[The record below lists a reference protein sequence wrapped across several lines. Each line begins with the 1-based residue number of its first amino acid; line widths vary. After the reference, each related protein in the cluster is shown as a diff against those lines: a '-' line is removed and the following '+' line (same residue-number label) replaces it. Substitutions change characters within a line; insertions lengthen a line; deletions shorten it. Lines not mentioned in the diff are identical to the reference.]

1 MFISYTVNKENV
13 WNVISKWKVRDKMY
27 ITYKYFQDENDLALQ
42 FDFWRKITSTLP
54 FAWKP
59 TMSPIIFKEQKE
71 FDPRSRCFAYDGD
84 DLVGYMS
91 FTGRGDFVS
100 LGYPWV
106 LSGYE
111 GIQDELFERVY
122 GFAVSN
128 EYGGKILAQR
138 FREQWEKQIL
148 YFETKGFEI
157 TNESELIG
165 RYLLNVESTEDFEF
179 SWQVSDEF
187 RFEDWRSIIEKN
199 DEVNESQIK
208 MMEEYYSSVDFD
220 FSIVFFCEELM
231 IGVMGTT
238 LREDT
243 KFSEV
248 LSFGILQEFKIHKGK
263 MMNVLMN
270 EARSRGA
277 QTITFHAS
285 DIPEKD
291 IQKELGISELTKDV
305 MMVKEV

>member
-1 MFISYTVNKENV
+1 MSIS
-13 WNVISKWKVRDKMY
+13 
-27 ITYKYFQDENDLALQ
+27 YKYFQEENDLALQ
-42 FDFWRKITSTLP
+42 YDFWIKITSTLP

-84 DLVGYMS
+84 NLIGYMS
-91 FTGRGDFVS
+91 YTGRGDFVS

-106 LSGYE
+106 LLGYE

-122 GFAVSN
+122 GFAVSD

-138 FREQWEKQIL
+138 FREQWEHQIL
-148 YFETKGFEI
+148 YFEAKGFEI
-157 TNESELIG
+157 TNESQLIG
-165 RYLLNVESTEDFEF
+165 RNLWKVETPEDIEF
-179 SWQVSDEF
+179 SWKVSNEF
-187 RFEDWRSIIEKN
+187 MFEDWRSIIEEN
-199 DEVNESQIK
+199 DEVNEAQIK

-220 FSIVFFCEELM
+220 FSIAFFNEEQM
-231 IGVMGTT
+231 IGVMGIT

-243 KFSEV
+243 KYSEV
-248 LSFGILQEFKIHKGK
+248 LSFGVLQEFQIHKGK
-263 MMNVLMN
+263 MINVLMN

-277 QTITFHAS
+277 ETITFHAS

-291 IQKELGISELTKDV
+291 IQKELGLSELTKDV

>member
-1 MFISYTVNKENV
+1 MS
-13 WNVISKWKVRDKMY
+13 
-27 ITYKYFQDENDLALQ
+27 ITYKYFQGENDLALQ
-42 FDFWRKITSTLP
+42 YDFWRKITSTLP

-59 TMSPIIFKEQKE
+59 TMSPLMFKEQNE

-122 GFAVSN
+122 GFAVSD

-138 FREQWEKQIL
+138 FREQWENQIL
-148 YFETKGFEI
+148 YFEKMGFEI

-165 RYLLNVESTEDFEF
+165 RYLTNVGSKEDIEF
-179 SWQVSDEF
+179 SWEISNEF
-187 RFEDWRSIIEKN
+187 IFEDWRSIMEEN
-199 DEVNESQIK
+199 DEVNEAQIK

-220 FSIVFFCEELM
+220 FSIAFFNEEQM
-231 IGVMGTT
+231 IGVMGIT
-238 LREDT
+238 LRDDT
-243 KFSEV
+243 KYSEV
-248 LSFGILQEFKIHKGK
+248 LSFGILQEFKTHKGK
-263 MMNVLMN
+263 MINVLMN
-270 EARSRGA
+270 EARSMGA
-277 QTITFHAS
+277 ITITFHSS

-291 IQKELGISELTKDV
+291 IQKELGLSELTKDI

>member
-1 MFISYTVNKENV
+1 MSI
-13 WNVISKWKVRDKMY
+13 I
-27 ITYKYFQDENDLALQ
+27 YKYFQGEEDLALQ
-42 FDFWRKITSTLP
+42 YDFWRNITSTLP

-59 TMSPIIFKEQKE
+59 TMSPLMFKDQNE

-122 GFAVSN
+122 GFAVSD

-138 FREQWEKQIL
+138 FREQWENQIL
-148 YFETKGFEI
+148 YFEKQGFEI

-165 RYLLNVESTEDFEF
+165 RYLTNVESTEGIEF
-179 SWQVSDEF
+179 AWKISNEF
-187 RFEDWRSIIEKN
+187 RFVDWRSIIEAN
-199 DEVNESQIK
+199 DEVNEAQIK

-220 FSIVFFCEELM
+220 FSIKFFSEEQM
-231 IGVMGTT
+231 IGVMGIT

-243 KFSEV
+243 KYSEV

-263 MMNVLMN
+263 MINVLMN
-270 EARSRGA
+270 EARSMGA
-277 QTITFHAS
+277 ETMTLHAS
-285 DIPEKD
+285 DIPEMA
-291 IQKELGISELTKDV
+291 IQKELGLSELTKDI